1 MQTRLLSVPSACLDL
16 LVAVTEDTIDILAS
30 LALFSD
36 LSRAQLETVTHSMD
50 EEWVAEGQR
59 ILRQGFSGTGFY
71 VILDG
76 EAVVRIDGQDRARLS
91 RGDFFGEISILL
103 GEPPVADIVA
113 VRSLHCLVLPRAE
126 LHDWLTTLPSV
137 AVRMLQAEARR
148 VRAAN
153 RWRS

>member
-1 MQTRLLSVPSACLDL
+1 MAAD
-16 LVAVTEDTIDILAS
+16 EDVIDILAS

-36 LSRAQLETVTHSMD
+36 LSRTQLDTVVHTMD
-50 EEWVAEGQR
+50 EEWFAEGQR

-76 EAVVRIDGQDRARLS
+76 EAMVRIDGQDRVRLS

-103 GEPPVADIVA
+103 DEPPVADVIA
-113 VRSLHCLVLPRAE
+113 LRPLHCLVLPRTE
-126 LHDWLTTLPSV
+126 LSDWLTAMPSV

-148 VRAAN
+148 LRAAN

>member
-1 MQTRLLSVPSACLDL
+1 MA
-16 LVAVTEDTIDILAS
+16 AGEDVIDILAS

-36 LSRAQLETVTHSMD
+36 LSRAQLDTVVHTMD
-50 EEWVAEGQR
+50 EEWFPEGQR

-76 EAVVRIDGQDRARLS
+76 EAVVSIDGQDRVRLA

-103 GEPPVADIVA
+103 DEPPVADVIA
-113 VRSLHCLVLPRAE
+113 LRPLHCLVLPRTE
-126 LHDWLTTLPSV
+126 LSDWLTAMPSV

-148 VRAAN
+148 LRAAN

>member
-1 MQTRLLSVPSACLDL
+1 MVNRSDACIDL
-16 LVAVTEDTIDILAS
+16 PMAATEDVINTLAS

-36 LSRAQLETVTHSMD
+36 LSRAQLDTVVHTMD
-50 EEWVAEGQR
+50 EEWFAEGQR

-76 EAVVRIDGQDRARLS
+76 EAIVSIDGQDRARLS

-103 GEPPVADIVA
+103 DEPPVGDVVA
-113 VRSLHCLVLPRAE
+113 LRPLHCLVLPRAE
-126 LHDWLTTLPSV
+126 LHDWLMTMPSV

>member
-1 MQTRLLSVPSACLDL
+1 MA
-16 LVAVTEDTIDILAS
+16 AGEDVIDILAS

-36 LSRAQLETVTHSMD
+36 LSRAQLDTVVHTMD
-50 EEWVAEGQR
+50 EEWFPEGQR

-76 EAVVRIDGQDRARLS
+76 EAVVSIDGQDRVRLS

-103 GEPPVADIVA
+103 DEPPVADVVA
-113 VRSLHCLVLPRAE
+113 LRPLHCLVLPRTE
-126 LHDWLTTLPSV
+126 LSDLLTAMPSV

-148 VRAAN
+148 LRAAN

>member
-1 MQTRLLSVPSACLDL
+1 MA
-16 LVAVTEDTIDILAS
+16 ATEDIINILAS

-36 LSRAQLETVTHSMD
+36 LSRAQLDTVMHTMD
-50 EEWVAEGQR
+50 EEWFAEGQR

-76 EAVVRIDGQDRARLS
+76 EAIVRIDGQDRARLS

-103 GEPPVADIVA
+103 DEPPVADVIA
-113 VRSLHCLVLPRAE
+113 LRSLHCLVLPRAE
-126 LHDWLTTLPSV
+126 LNDWLTAMPSV

-148 VRAAN
+148 VRTAN
-153 RWRS
+153 QWRS

>member
-1 MQTRLLSVPSACLDL
+1 MA
-16 LVAVTEDTIDILAS
+16 ATEDIIDILAS

-36 LSRAQLETVTHSMD
+36 LSRAQLDTVMHTMD
-50 EEWVAEGQR
+50 EEWFAEGQR

-76 EAVVRIDGQDRARLS
+76 EAIVRIDGQERARLS

-103 GEPPVADIVA
+103 DEPPVADVIA
-113 VRSLHCLVLPRAE
+113 LRSLHCLVLPRAE
-126 LHDWLTTLPSV
+126 LNDWLTAMPSV

-148 VRAAN
+148 VRTAN
-153 RWRS
+153 QWRS

>member
-1 MQTRLLSVPSACLDL
+1 
-16 LVAVTEDTIDILAS
+16 VAATEDTIDILAL

-36 LSRAQLETVTHSMD
+36 LSRAQLDTVMHSMD
-50 EEWVAEGQR
+50 EEWFAQGQR

-103 GEPPVADIVA
+103 DEPPVADVVA
-113 VRSLHCLVLPRAE
+113 LQSLHCLVLPRAE
-126 LHDWLTTLPSV
+126 LHSWLTAMPSV

>member
-1 MQTRLLSVPSACLDL
+1 MA
-16 LVAVTEDTIDILAS
+16 AGEDVIDILAS

-36 LSRAQLETVTHSMD
+36 LSRAQLDTVVHTMD
-50 EEWVAEGQR
+50 EEWFPEGQR

-76 EAVVRIDGQDRARLS
+76 EAVVSIDGQDRVRLA

-103 GEPPVADIVA
+103 AEPPAADVIA
-113 VRSLHCLVLPRAE
+113 LRPLHCLVLSRTE
-126 LHDWLTTLPSV
+126 LSDWLTAMPSV

-148 VRAAN
+148 LRAAN

>member
-1 MQTRLLSVPSACLDL
+1 MA
-16 LVAVTEDTIDILAS
+16 AGEDVIDILAS

-36 LSRAQLETVTHSMD
+36 LSRAQLDTVVHTMD
-50 EEWVAEGQR
+50 EEWFPEGQR

-76 EAVVRIDGQDRARLS
+76 EAVVSIDGQDRVRLS

-103 GEPPVADIVA
+103 DEPPVADVIA
-113 VRSLHCLVLPRAE
+113 LRPLHCLVLPRTE
-126 LHDWLTTLPSV
+126 LSDWLTAMPSV

-148 VRAAN
+148 LRATN